1 MAKRAG
7 LNYMSLKDMHLPLTA
22 SAEDIQAATA
32 KIRDAKI
39 TLYGGGVIY
48 MKTAEDVSRAFD
60 YAKTAGMKTIIGV
73 PNHELLELVNQKA
86 VEYDIEVAI
95 HNHGPGDKLYPTPE
109 SVYEKV
115 KGLDRRLGLCMDIGH
130 TERCGLKPDV
140 DIQRFADRLLDVHLK
155 DVSASTAE
163 GTTVEMGRGVIDIPA
178 VIRALLKFGYNRIA
192 SFEYEKDDKDPLPGL
207 AESIGYT
214 RGSWRRYNSLQQ
226 ETLFWKGMSMKN
238 IIALIVCVSLA
249 IVLAA
254 CTESMEKTASQSTYP
269 VTLMTIDPATSTL
282 RWSRRPCTR
291 RSIPRRMSMPPK
303 EPMSR
308 TIWLASSSTTTAPKP
323 PQPGRKRFIPVPIS

>member
-1 MAKRAG
+1 MKTQPSRRDFLKSSGFAAAAGTFVTVSATHADQTAGGPKALFNLGLASYTTRKFTLEQTLEMAKRAG

-214 RGSWRRYNSLQQ
+214 RGV
-226 ETLFWKGMSMKN
+226 MA
-238 IIALIVCVSLA
+238 AL
-249 IVLAA
+249 
-254 CTESMEKTASQSTYP
+254 
-269 VTLMTIDPATSTL
+269 
-282 RWSRRPCTR
+282 
-291 RSIPRRMSMPPK
+291 
-303 EPMSR
+303 
-308 TIWLASSSTTTAPKP
+308 
-323 PQPGRKRFIPVPIS
+323 